1 MESAATG
8 PATITGPG
16 AAEPGM
22 ATRLRFGG
30 RGQGA
35 DGAAVVWSVA
45 EGSRGRR
52 WREVRNAGHAVASSL
67 LLETDPAGQFAHLE
81 LSTPSGLLTLH
92 PEGDGTLH
100 GHAIVSDGIEHVAG
114 LPWDADGVAMLEGS
128 TVCRAAAIAVLT
140 GALEPF
146 ASKAH
151 LAVVIPP
158 TLWLEVKPIR
168 IERIDATTWRFDA
181 EAPFAVDRHGLPLL
195 HGGETWP
202 LERDED
208 PAERHR

>member
-1 MESAATG
+1 M
-8 PATITGPG
+8 
-16 AAEPGM
+16 AERM
-22 ATRLRFGG
+22 RVGG

-67 LLETDPAGQFAHLE
+67 LLETDPAGRFAHLE

-100 GHAIVSDGIEHVAG
+100 GHAIVSDGVEHVAG
-114 LPWDADGVAMLEGS
+114 LAWDAEGIALLDGS
-128 TVCRAAAIAVLT
+128 TVCRLAAVAGLANALAAGTSRGQLT
-140 GALEPF
+140 
-146 ASKAH
+146 
-151 LAVVIPP
+151 VVIPA

-168 IERIDATTWRFDA
+168 IERIDATTWRFGA
-181 EAPFAVDRHGLPLL
+181 EEPFEVDRDGLPVLR
-195 HGGETWP
+195 GGEIWP
-202 LERDED
+202 LEGDVD
-208 PAERHR
+208 APKRHG

>member
-1 MESAATG
+1 VTA
-8 PATITGPG
+8 PF
-16 AAEPGM
+16 
-22 ATRLRFGG
+22 RFGG

-92 PEGDGTLH
+92 PEADGSLH
-100 GHAIVSDGIEHVAG
+100 GHAIVSDGVEHVEG
-114 LPWDADGVAMLEGS
+114 LPWDADGMVMLDGS
-128 TVCRAAAIAVLT
+128 TVCRLAAV
-140 GALEPF
+140 GALAGLIGVGE
-146 ASKAH
+146 SRAH
-151 LAVVIPP
+151 LAVVIPV

-168 IERIDATTWRFDA
+168 IERIDALTWRFGG
-181 EAPFAVDRHGLPLL
+181 EEPFAVDGRGLPVLR
-195 HGGETWP
+195 GGEVWP
-202 LERDED
+202 LERDPETA
-208 PAERHR
+208 PRHR

>member
-1 MESAATG
+1 MTD
-8 PATITGPG
+8 
-16 AAEPGM
+16 
-22 ATRLRFGG
+22 RLRVGG

-67 LLETDPAGQFAHLE
+67 LLETDTTGRFTHLE

-100 GHAIVSDGIEHVAG
+100 GHAIVSDGVEHVAG
-114 LPWDADGVAMLEGS
+114 QAWDADGLAMLEGS
-128 TVCRAAAIAVLT
+128 TVCRLAAVGGLSDLIAAGT
-140 GALEPF
+140 
-146 ASKAH
+146 SRAH
-151 LAVVIPP
+151 LAAVIPP

-168 IERIDATTWRFDA
+168 IERIDVTTWRFGD
-181 EAPFAVDRHGLPLL
+181 EEPFSVDERGLPILR
-195 HGGETWP
+195 GGEIWP
-202 LERDED
+202 LEQGEEPVAR
-208 PAERHR
+208 RR

>member
-1 MESAATG
+1 M
-8 PATITGPG
+8 
-16 AAEPGM
+16 AERM
-22 ATRLRFGG
+22 RVGG

-67 LLETDPAGQFAHLE
+67 LLETDPAGRFAHLE

-100 GHAIVSDGIEHVAG
+100 GHAIVSDGVEHVAG
-114 LPWDADGVAMLEGS
+114 LAWDADGIALLDGS
-128 TVCRAAAIAVLT
+128 TVCRLAAVAGLANALAAGTSCGQLT
-140 GALEPF
+140 
-146 ASKAH
+146 
-151 LAVVIPP
+151 VVIPA

-168 IERIDATTWRFDA
+168 IERIDATTWRFGA
-181 EAPFAVDRHGLPLL
+181 EEPFEVDRDGLPVLR
-195 HGGETWP
+195 GGEIWP
-202 LERDED
+202 LEGDIEV
-208 PAERHR
+208 PKRHG

>member
-1 MESAATG
+1 M
-8 PATITGPG
+8 
-16 AAEPGM
+16 AERM
-22 ATRLRFGG
+22 RVGG

-67 LLETDPAGQFAHLE
+67 LLETDPAGRFAHLE

-100 GHAIVSDGIEHVAG
+100 GHAIVSDGVEHVAG
-114 LPWDADGVAMLEGS
+114 LAWDADGIALLDGS
-128 TVCRAAAIAVLT
+128 TVCRLAAVAGLANALAA
-140 GALEPF
+140 GA
-146 ASKAH
+146 SRGQ
-151 LAVVIPP
+151 LAVVIPA

-168 IERIDATTWRFDA
+168 IERIDATTWRFGA
-181 EAPFAVDRHGLPLL
+181 EEPFEVDRDGLPILR
-195 HGGETWP
+195 GGEIWP
-202 LERDED
+202 LEGDIEV
-208 PAERHR
+208 PKRHG